1 MLLLE
6 IADFVLGVIQ
16 CTFLSLGTHIPVST
30 GRVGKKNIAGQ
41 CVLIATTAP

>member
-16 CTFLSLGTHIPVST
+16 CTFLSLGT
-30 GRVGKKNIAGQ
+30 RARA
-41 CVLIATTAP
+41 VLARKTLQDNAF